1 VENYGGWSTPRP
13 RRPEPSWPTVI
24 ATTARLWL
32 ERHGGVSV
40 RAIGARRLIAIAAV
54 LVVVAGAAVAGA
66 VIEHGA
72 TAATAG
78 GATAAT
84 GHGAT
89 AVGTLPRQAGSNA
102 SSVAALQVAAE
113 TRDQAAGWVAGQV
126 AADAIVACDPAMCAA
141 LLDGGVSAGRL
152 LLLGTTA
159 TDPLGADVV
168 VETPALRAQFGTRLD
183 TVYAPMVMASFGSGA
198 GRIDVRAVAP
208 DGAAA
213 YESAL
218 AADQLARIAA
228 GRQLLGNRR
237 ISVSANARAAL
248 RSGEVDPR
256 MLVVLAALAA
266 TVPVRIVAFDDSSP
280 GASPGVPLRG
290 AEISPAGTGA
300 VAKARLES
308 ILLFLGAQQSP
319 FIPALSSLVGT
330 SAVNVEYSA
339 PSPLGLLSGP

>member
-1 VENYGGWSTPRP
+1 VEHHGGWSAARP

-24 ATTARLWL
+24 ATTVRLWL
-32 ERHGGVSV
+32 ERHRGVSV
-40 RAIGARRLIAIAAV
+40 RAIGVRRLIVIAVV
-54 LVVVAGAAVAGA
+54 LVVAAGAAVAGA
-66 VIEHGA
+66 VIERGT
-72 TAATAG
+72 TAA
-78 GATAAT
+78 
-84 GHGAT
+84 
-89 AVGTLPRQAGSNA
+89 GTPPRQAGSSAPRQAGSPA
-102 SSVAALQVAAE
+102 SSVAAVQAAAE
-113 TRDQAAGWVAGQV
+113 TRDQAAGWVARQV

-141 LLDGGVSAGRL
+141 LLDSGVSAGRL
-152 LLLGTTA
+152 LMLGTTA

-168 VETPALRAQFGTRLD
+168 VETPALRAQFGTRLE
-183 TVYAPMVMASFGSGA
+183 TVYAPMVMAGFGSGA

-208 DGAAA
+208 DGAGA

-280 GASPGVPLRG
+280 GASPGAPLRG
-290 AEISPAGTGA
+290 AEISPARTGA
-300 VAKARLES
+300 GAKARLES
-308 ILLFLGAQQSP
+308 ILSFLDAQQSP
-319 FIPALSSLVGT
+319 FMPARSGLVGT
-330 SAVNVEYSA
+330 SAVSVEYSA